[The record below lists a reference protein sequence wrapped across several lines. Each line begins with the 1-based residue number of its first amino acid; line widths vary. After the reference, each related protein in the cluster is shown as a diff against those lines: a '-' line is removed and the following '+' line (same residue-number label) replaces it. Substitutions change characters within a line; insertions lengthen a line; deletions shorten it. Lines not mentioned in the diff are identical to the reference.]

1 MSIAVDITFRSRV
14 LAVYTGK
21 QGCMCGCKGTYRYT
35 ALTRAE
41 AGKRRGYEV
50 RDDEVN
56 ESVVS
61 RSINKVRSS
70 DNVEVADGLGDE
82 VIYIVDDPETGRRV
96 ALYVIKEAQAKS

>member
-1 MSIAVDITFRSRV
+1 MSIDVDIAFRSRV
-14 LAVYTGK
+14 LCVYTGK

-50 RDDEVN
+50 SDGEVN

-61 RSINKVRSS
+61 RVINKVRAAE
-70 DNVEVADGLGDE
+70 NVEVADGFGDE
-82 VIYIVDDPETGRRV
+82 QLYIVDDPETGRRV